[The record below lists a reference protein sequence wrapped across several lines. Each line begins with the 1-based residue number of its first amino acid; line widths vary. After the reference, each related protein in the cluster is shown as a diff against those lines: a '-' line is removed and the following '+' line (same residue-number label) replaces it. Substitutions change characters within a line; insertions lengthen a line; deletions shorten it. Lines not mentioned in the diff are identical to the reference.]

1 MSPSKLLSKN
11 KTQNSKISTH
21 GWVGSYTHSSRKTRL
36 PQAQANI
43 QLQKTIQN
51 SSTTQWTHHSK
62 NKNFPLCL
70 RNLKPVFTPSTHT
83 HLTPNC
89 IQKKKKKTPSLST
102 WTHTHYGHLIP
113 KPLKSLTP
121 PMKVNFH
128 LLRTKTVNMKIFKTS
143 FQVEAKFETRSQK
156 DMTKFLKPFRT
167 LKSATNDN
175 NSNHQHTPWTN
186 HQQKNSKHTLKGH
199 EPSHQQTSPKI
210 ISFPLKAIPKNLY
223 Q

>member
-21 GWVGSYTHSSRKTRL
+21 ERVGSYTHSSRKTHL

-51 SSTTQWTHHSK
+51 SFTTQWAHHSK
-62 NKNFPLCL
+62 NINFPLHL
-70 RNLKPVFTPSTHT
+70 RNLKTVFTPSTRT

-89 IQKKKKKTPSLST
+89 IKKKKDTIIINLNS
-102 WTHTHYGHLIP
+102 HTLRHLIP

-121 PMKVNFH
+121 PMKLNFH
-128 LLRTKTVNMKIFKTS
+128 LLRTKIVNVKIFITS
-143 FQVEAKFETRSQK
+143 FLVQAKFENQSQK

-186 HQQKNSKHTLKGH
+186 HQEKNSKHTLKGH
-199 EPSHQQTSPKI
+199 KPSHQQTSPKI